1 MSESMGLGE
10 ADADSRWIGIRRHQ
24 AALIILGVGITGDWI
39 IASHAQSAELALGLC
54 VLVAALPTIDGLTI
68 AELLCVTTLFALR
81 SSWMIVQA
89 ESRGQTLA
97 IRARGATTVT
107 GFELVHRGRLDLSG
121 TALELS
127 ARLVALMKSL
137 ATGGETDHVSI
148 HVRSSAASAQTL
160 LTLRTNVAAP
170 EGWREDS
177 QLLRHFLDLRSGTDS
192 AGLLERWSYVR
203 THGEVIRTFR
213 VRDFNCATD
222 ARALLEKVQ
231 QSPCHPGISLHLDVL
246 ASEKAQRVAS
256 RAVHRMGSDS
266 AASSAAGFRRS
277 ARSQQSLRRLA
288 QREELVARG
297 EALMRLGVFI
307 TVRAPSIAELRVRVS
322 ELLRSAEGS
331 GLRVERGTGRQLS
344 WYCFQLPGGPGW

>member
-1 MSESMGLGE
+1 MGLGE

-192 AGLLERWSYVR
+192 AGLLERWS
-203 THGEVIRTFR
+203 
-213 VRDFNCATD
+213 
-222 ARALLEKVQ
+222 
-231 QSPCHPGISLHLDVL
+231 
-246 ASEKAQRVAS
+246 
-256 RAVHRMGSDS
+256 
-266 AASSAAGFRRS
+266 S
-277 ARSQQSLRRLA
+277 ARSECATSIAPPMRERYSRRSSKALATLGSLFILMCWRARRPNESLR
-288 QREELVARG
+288 EPCTEWVATARRRRPRDLG
-297 EALMRLGVFI
+297 EAQDPNNRCADSPSEKNSS
-307 TVRAPSIAELRVRVS
+307 RAAKR
-322 ELLRSAEGS
+322 
-331 GLRVERGTGRQLS
+331 
-344 WYCFQLPGGPGW
+344 